1 MTCLNAAIKFV
12 FYHSSNSTLIS
23 NSFWST
29 YVSLDHLTPSRM
41 VWLDS
46 LTCTCVYMQSNGNG
60 NTIKDST
67 ISKEGSCSLCHHNL
81 TQSVPPEYSFSYI
94 WDHSTQVHTMI
105 VRTQFIP
112 NMVITKDWPTL
123 HKNRFPPQQDYCPT
137 RSRFCPEHRHYP
149 QKTAVQRDTT
159 LKELLPPQR

>member
-1 MTCLNAAIKFV
+1 MA
-12 FYHSSNSTLIS
+12 
-23 NSFWST
+23 
-29 YVSLDHLTPSRM
+29 M
-41 VWLDS
+41 V
-46 LTCTCVYMQSNGNG
+46 TQSK
-60 NTIKDST
+60 IIST

-112 NMVITKDWPTL
+112 NMVTTKDWPTL

-149 QKTAVQRDTT
+149 QKTAVQRDTNT
-159 LKELLPPQR
+159 EGASTSTEIRPAWDSSAPSSPSHWQDLALTKKHSARYSNQLCINS